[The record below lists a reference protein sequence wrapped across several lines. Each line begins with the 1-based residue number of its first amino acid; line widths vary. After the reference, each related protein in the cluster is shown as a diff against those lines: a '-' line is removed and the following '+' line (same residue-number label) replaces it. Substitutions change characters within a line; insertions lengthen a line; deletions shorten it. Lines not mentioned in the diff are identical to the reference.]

1 MIGLEYICKLFDVQF
16 KDLADNLGISKQ
28 TVNSWTSKRRPI
40 PKKYLPI
47 LSRKFNI
54 PEKYFQKELNEV
66 DELEI
71 QNIKLNNE
79 LKNSEYEFEDT
90 ITDPDTGEEIIVT
103 QTSIDEGALFDFSL
117 NSYNLNQKKL
127 LIAIKD
133 SMDRQFEENNDEYR
147 DYGLGNANE
156 ILELYE
162 RFLKLV
168 NNADIDNNT
177 IKRVLMGVQLAYGK
191 IFDSEKFVRKI
202 AKDIKE
208 YNKESKI
215 WSDEE
220 GGERL

>member
-1 MIGLEYICKLFDVQF
+1 MSMDE
-16 KDLADNLGISKQ
+16 LAHNLNITKQ
-28 TVNSWTSKRRPI
+28 TVSKWEKRKIPI
-40 PKKYLPI
+40 SDKRLNQ
-47 LSRKFNI
+47 LSKIFNI
-54 PEKYFQKELNEV
+54 PQKYFQKEL
-66 DELEI
+66 DEIDRMEI
-71 QNIKLNNE
+71 QNIKLNSE
-79 LKNSEYEFEDT
+79 LKNYEYQYEDT
-90 ITDPDTGEEIIVT
+90 ITDPDTGEEITVT

-208 YNKESKI
+208 YNKESKT

>member
-1 MIGLEYICKLFDVQF
+1 MIGLEYILNLYNMQHQE
-16 KDLADNLGISKQ
+16 LAKKLGIKKQ
-28 TVNSWTSKRRPI
+28 NINLWIKGKQNVS
-40 PKKYLPI
+40 KKYLPV
-47 LSRKFNI
+47 LSKIFNI
-54 PEKYFQKELNEV
+54 PEKYFQKEL
-66 DELEI
+66 DEIDKMEI
-71 QNIKLNNE
+71 QNIKLNSE
-79 LKNSEYEFEDT
+79 LKNSEYEYEDT
-90 ITDPDTGEEIIVT
+90 ITDPDTGEEITVT

-117 NSYNLNQKKL
+117 NSYNLNQRKL

-168 NNADIDNNT
+168 NNADIDNNI

-220 GGERL
+220 GGGRL

>member
-1 MIGLEYICKLFDVQF
+1 MIGLYFIRKLYNMSMDE
-16 KDLADNLGISKQ
+16 LAHNLNITKQ
-28 TVNSWTSKRRPI
+28 TVSKWEKRKIPI
-40 PKKYLPI
+40 SDKRLNQ
-47 LSRKFNI
+47 LSKIFNI
-54 PEKYFQKELNEV
+54 PEKYFQKEL
-66 DELEI
+66 DEIDRMEI
-71 QNIKLNNE
+71 QNIKLNSE
-79 LKNSEYEFEDT
+79 LKNYEYEYEDT
-90 ITDPDTGEEIIVT
+90 ITDPDTGEEITVT

-208 YNKESKI
+208 YNKESKT

>member
-1 MIGLEYICKLFDVQF
+1 MIGLYFIRKLYNMSMDE
-16 KDLADNLGISKQ
+16 LAHNLNITKQ
-28 TVNSWTSKRRPI
+28 TVSKWEKRKIPI
-40 PKKYLPI
+40 SDKRLNQ
-47 LSRKFNI
+47 LSNLFNI
-54 PEKYFQKELNEV
+54 QEKYFQKELNEI

-90 ITDPDTGEEIIVT
+90 ITDPDTGEEIIVP
-103 QTSIDEGALFDFSL
+103 QISIDEGALFDFSL

-147 DYGLGNANE
+147 DYGLGHANE

-168 NNADIDNNT
+168 NNTDIDNNT

-208 YNKESKI
+208 YNKESKT
-215 WSDEE
+215 W
-220 GGERL
+220 

>member
-1 MIGLEYICKLFDVQF
+1 MIGLEYILNLYNMQHQE
-16 KDLADNLGISKQ
+16 LAKKLGIKKQ
-28 TVNSWTSKRRPI
+28 NINLWIKGKQNVS
-40 PKKYLPI
+40 KKYLPV
-47 LSRKFNI
+47 LSKIFNI
-54 PEKYFQKELNEV
+54 PEKYFQKEL
-66 DELEI
+66 DEIDRMEI
-71 QNIKLNNE
+71 QNIKLNSE
-79 LKNSEYEFEDT
+79 LKNSEYEYEDT
-90 ITDPDTGEEIIVT
+90 ITDPDTGEEITVT

-147 DYGLGNANE
+147 DYGLGKANE

-168 NNADIDNNT
+168 NNADIDNNI

-208 YNKESKI
+208 YNKESKT
-215 WSDEE
+215 WGEEE
-220 GGERL
+220 GDERL

>member
-1 MIGLEYICKLFDVQF
+1 MIGLYFIRKLYNMSMDE
-16 KDLADNLGISKQ
+16 LAHNLNITKQ
-28 TVNSWTSKRRPI
+28 TVSKWEKRKIPI
-40 PKKYLPI
+40 SDKRLNQ
-47 LSRKFNI
+47 LSKIFNI
-54 PEKYFQKELNEV
+54 PQKYFQKEL
-66 DELEI
+66 DEIDRMEI
-71 QNIKLNNE
+71 QNIKLNSE
-79 LKNSEYEFEDT
+79 LKNYEYQYEDT
-90 ITDPDTGEEIIVT
+90 ITYPDTGEEITVT

-208 YNKESKI
+208 YNKESKT

>member
-1 MIGLEYICKLFDVQF
+1 MIGLEYILNLYNMQHQE
-16 KDLADNLGISKQ
+16 LAKKLGIKKQ
-28 TVNSWTSKRRPI
+28 NINLWIKGKQNVS
-40 PKKYLPI
+40 KKYLPV
-47 LSRKFNI
+47 LSKIFNI
-54 PEKYFQKELNEV
+54 PEKYFQKEL
-66 DELEI
+66 DEIDRMEI
-71 QNIKLNNE
+71 QNIKLNSE
-79 LKNSEYEFEDT
+79 LKNSEYEYEDT

-147 DYGLGNANE
+147 DYGLGHANE

-168 NNADIDNNT
+168 NNTDIDNNT

-208 YNKESKI
+208 YNKESKT
-215 WSDEE
+215 W
-220 GGERL
+220 

>member
-1 MIGLEYICKLFDVQF
+1 MIGLYFIRKLYNMSMDE
-16 KDLADNLGISKQ
+16 LAHNLNITKQ
-28 TVNSWTSKRRPI
+28 TVSKWEKRKIPI
-40 PKKYLPI
+40 SDKRLNQ
-47 LSRKFNI
+47 LSKIFNI
-54 PEKYFQKELNEV
+54 PQKYFQKEL
-66 DELEI
+66 DEIDRMEI
-71 QNIKLNNE
+71 QNIKLNSE
-79 LKNSEYEFEDT
+79 LKNYEYQYEDT
-90 ITDPDTGEEIIVT
+90 ITDPDTGEEITVT

-208 YNKESKI
+208 YNKESKT

>member
-1 MIGLEYICKLFDVQF
+1 MSMDE
-16 KDLADNLGISKQ
+16 LAHNLNITKQ
-28 TVNSWTSKRRPI
+28 TVSKWEKRKIPI
-40 PKKYLPI
+40 SDKRLNQ
-47 LSRKFNI
+47 LSNLFNI
-54 PEKYFQKELNEV
+54 QEKYFQKELNEI

-90 ITDPDTGEEIIVT
+90 ITDPDTGEEIIVP
-103 QTSIDEGALFDFSL
+103 QISIDEGALFDFSL

-147 DYGLGNANE
+147 DYGLGHANE

-168 NNADIDNNT
+168 NNTDIDNNT

-208 YNKESKI
+208 YNKESKT
-215 WSDEE
+215 W
-220 GGERL
+220 